1 MITDDMLNKSAIIAH
16 EALLSTL
23 PAPNELEH
31 EFSRRFERKMRKLIR
46 HTKYPVVYNVLKTAA
61 CFILVSILAAAMFLS
76 ANVKAREAFF
86 KWVKEKYEYFI
97 EYYFDGMVSDEV
109 IEDNAMAEYRLGWV
123 PEGYVESEVYIT
135 TNNTTITYTNNSDD
149 FIQLIYY
156 TNPNSANVLLAEKDI
171 YSKSNISIDNIV
183 IDIYISNTNNK
194 ANLIVWSDNSTN
206 ILFIISSKLNKSIL
220 IDLAK
225 NITTLNQ
232 Y

>member
-123 PEGYVESEVYIT
+123 PEGYVESEVYYAYP
-135 TNNTTITYTNNSDD
+135 NTT
-149 FIQLIYY
+149 
-156 TNPNSANVLLAEKDI
+156 VLYKND
-171 YSKSNISIDNIV
+171 DNIYIILNYRKNPTISNLFFFDKNLYTHFSEIV
-183 IDIYISNTNNK
+183 NKINTDIYISTTPTETNTIIWTNTDKNLLFYITAYVDK
-194 ANLIVWSDNSTN
+194 TNLIKMAEHIISTN
-206 ILFIISSKLNKSIL
+206 
-220 IDLAK
+220 
-225 NITTLNQ
+225 
-232 Y
+232 